1 MITNNITGQLKI
13 VVQLIFAAACSSL
26 AQTAVAVDLNIS
38 QLPMTISQSASPR
51 VMLTMSRDHQL
62 YIKAYTDYSDIDN
75 NGTLDTSYIDTFDY
89 YGYFDSKKCYTY
101 TNSRFEPANAASGTN
116 SHDCNGSGSQW
127 SGNFLNWATMT
138 RMDIIR
144 KVLYGGYRSTDTTD
158 TVLERSLI
166 PYDVHAFV
174 KVFTTAST
182 TDMQKYVPYAKTT
195 ISLCNLT
202 QGSGLAKDTSTTT
215 YPPLLRVA
223 DGSYPSWAAS
233 EVTQC
238 QWGTG
243 TRPANSNNLVVASQD
258 TGLNVRVKVCVSGL
272 LETNCK
278 TYGSNKK
285 PTGLLQKYAETSKP
299 VYFGLMTGSW
309 NKNKSGGVLR
319 RNLGQ
324 IFDNS
329 SSSANEI
336 DKTNGQFLNQGTTD
350 AGIINALNRF
360 RISSYNFTD
369 TKYKSSCDSPGILSF
384 TNGQCVEWGNPLSE
398 TYLESLRYLAGK
410 TTPNFATDDSGFIS
424 SLPQVSWVDP
434 MPAAEWCAINSV
446 IAISTGLNSFDGNE
460 LSNDLGINAAT
471 ETDAVG
477 SAENISG
484 DYLVGSNGT
493 TNNKQCTSKSVSN
506 LSTVEGICPEVPSL
520 EGTYNI
526 AGLAYYART
535 HDLRSD
541 REGEQNVTTYS
552 VALAESLPK
561 FEIPVGNGAVTL
573 LPACEANSTAS
584 ATAATSN
591 WRICSMTDLTVASLT
606 YANGQLVSGSLKINW
621 EDSTWGNDYDMDG
634 IAGLKFCVGS
644 SCTPGATNNA
654 APSSGN
660 TTIKVEASALQA
672 NAGHALRFGYTITGT
687 TSDGVVLPILRPGGS
702 NFNLGATLPSGVTSP
717 TTTSYTQGTTNAKL
731 LENPLWYTAKYGGFD
746 TIDSDLADTP
756 AAQGNPSWDKDNNGV
771 PDAFFRASNPAL
783 LENALDTILNDVL
796 IKSGASAAVTTNSTR
811 LDTNTVVYQ
820 AKFNSGD
827 WTGQLLAYAINSDG
841 SIASNYTWDGG
852 QRVTA
857 QGINGRSI
865 FSYNPTAT
873 PKGISFE
880 WANLNATQ
888 QALLTQNQVNYLRGE
903 RTNEQPSGSLRK
915 RTGTNA
921 LLGDLIN
928 SDPWFI
934 SSTRNFGFDKLP
946 STEGSDYLTFR
957 NSTQFK
963 ARTPMVAIGGNDGML
978 HVFNANITGIGNGNE
993 IFAYVPHTV
1002 LANLSAFTSP
1012 TYLGSGQHKYYVDGT
1027 PTSGDAY
1034 FDADGDTD
1042 KDWRTVLVETLG
1054 AGGKGIFALDVTF
1067 MDPASDTYTTAETSF
1082 AANRVLWEINA
1093 SSAPVATD
1101 LTDDLSGSNKRYGF
1115 TNHLGYTLGQASIV
1129 RMANGD
1135 FAAVFGNGY
1144 NSVNQ
1149 KAVLYI
1155 VDIKTGTLIKSIS
1168 TEVGDTSDPNG
1179 LSTPITVDVNGDRI
1193 VDAVYAGDLKGN
1205 LWKFDVS
1212 SSTPSEWDVAFK
1224 TGSTPK
1230 PLFIAKDSNGT
1241 IQPITAKPQA
1251 GSHPPSSGT
1260 SGILIYVG
1268 TGKFFETGDNSVSI
1282 SPPPQTQTFY
1292 GIKDLCVKRAG
1303 TSDTCSSASP
1313 GTVRSEL
1320 VQQSILAEG
1329 TLGNFSVRVTTNS
1342 DTYPNG
1348 DPAKKGW
1355 YMDLLTPPSTTSV
1368 GERVVVQALLR
1379 SGRIIFVTM
1388 TPDNDKCSFGGSS
1401 WLMEVDALTGNRLNE
1416 TPFDLTGNGIINSE
1430 DMVQLI
1436 DTNNDN
1442 TVDDSDAHT
1451 SASGKKST
1459 VGIIKS
1465 PGVVGAGTVEYKYT
1479 SGSSGSLESTTESV
1493 SGGTGRLSWRQ
1504 LR

>member
-1 MITNNITGQLKI
+1 MKTNNTPGYQY
-13 VVQLIFAAACSSL
+13 VVFQFVFTAACLGLSQ
-26 AQTAVAVDLNIS
+26 AAFAVALNIS
-38 QLPMTISQSASPR
+38 QSPLTISQSASPR

-62 YIKAYTDYSDIDN
+62 YIKAYTDYSDIN
-75 NGTLDTSYIDTFDY
+75 NDGTLDTSYIDTFDY

-101 TNSRFEPANAASGTN
+101 TSSRFEPASAASGSN
-116 SHDCNGSGSQW
+116 NHHCSSQW

-144 KVLYGGYRSTDTTD
+144 KVLYGGYRSTDTSD

-202 QGSGLAKDTSTTT
+202 QGSGLARDASTST

-223 DGSYPSWAAS
+223 DGSFPSWAAS

-238 QWGTG
+238 QWGSG
-243 TRPANSNNLVVASQD
+243 TQPGTNKNLESSND
-258 TGLNVRVKVCVSGL
+258 PGLNVRVKVCVSGL

-278 TYGSNKK
+278 TYGTSTAKK

-319 RNLGQ
+319 RNVSQ
-324 IFDNS
+324 MFDNS
-329 SSSANEI
+329 TSSANEI
-336 DKTNGQFLNQGTTD
+336 EKTNGQFLNQGDTD

-360 RISSYNFTD
+360 RISSYDFTNHV
-369 TKYKSSCDSPGILSF
+369 YQNSCNSPGILSF

-410 TTPNFATDDSGFIS
+410 TTPNFAADDSSFIS

-434 MPAAEWCAINSV
+434 MPTAEWCATNSI
-446 IAISTGLNSFDGNE
+446 IAFSTGLNSFDGDE

-477 SAENISG
+477 SAESISG
-484 DYLVGSNGT
+484 NYLVGSNGT

-506 LSTVEGICPEVPSL
+506 LSSVAGICPEVPSL

-541 REGEQNVTTYS
+541 REGKQNVTTYS

-561 FEIPVGNGAVTL
+561 FEIPVGDGTVTL
-573 LPACEANSTAS
+573 LPACEANSTAA

-591 WRICSMTDLTVASLT
+591 WRICSMTDLTVESLT
-606 YANGQLVSGSLKINW
+606 YADGKLVSGSLKINW

-672 NAGHALRFGYTITGT
+672 NAGHALRFGYTLTGT

-702 NFNLGATLPSGVTSP
+702 NFNLGAALPNGVTSP
-717 TTTSYTQGTTNAKL
+717 TTISYTQGATNAEL

-746 TIDSDLADTP
+746 TIDSNLPDTP
-756 AAQGNPSWDKDNNGV
+756 ADQGRLSWDKDSIGQVGYGV

-783 LENALDTILNDVL
+783 MENALDTILNEVL
-796 IKSGASAAVTTNSTR
+796 VKSGSAAAVTTNSTR

-827 WTGQLLAYAINSDG
+827 WIGQLLAYPVNPDG
-841 SIASNYTWDGG
+841 SVASNFAWDGG
-852 QRVTA
+852 QRLTV
-857 QGINGRSI
+857 QGMNGRSI

-873 PKGISFE
+873 PNKGISFL
-880 WANLNATQ
+880 WANFNAAQ
-888 QALLTQNQVNYLRGE
+888 QTLLTQNEVNYLRGE
-903 RTNEQPSGSLRK
+903 QTNEQPSGSLRK
-915 RTGTNA
+915 RSGQNA
-921 LLGDLIN
+921 LLGDVVN

-934 SSTRNFGFDKLP
+934 SSSRNFGFDKLP
-946 STEGSDYLTFR
+946 GTEGSDYLVFR
-957 NSTQFK
+957 NSAQFK
-963 ARTPMVAIGGNDGML
+963 ARTPLVAIGGNDGML
-978 HVFNANITGIGNGNE
+978 HVFNANITGTGNGNE
-993 IFAYVPHTV
+993 VFAYVPYTV
-1002 LANLSAFTSP
+1002 FPNLSAFTSP
-1012 TYLGSGQHKYYVDGT
+1012 LYLSSGQHKYFVDGS
-1027 PTSGDAY
+1027 PIAGDAY
-1034 FDADGDTD
+1034 FDADGDND

-1067 MDPASDTYTTAETSF
+1067 LDPADDTYATAEASF
-1082 AANRVLWEINA
+1082 GTNRVLWEIND
-1093 SSAPVATD
+1093 SST
-1101 LTDDLSGSNKRYGF
+1101 GF
-1115 TNHLGYTLGQASIV
+1115 TDLGYTLGQASIV

-1155 VDIKTGTLIKSIS
+1155 VDIKTGALIKSIS
-1168 TEVGDTSDPNG
+1168 TETGSTSDPNG
-1179 LSTPITVDVNGDRI
+1179 LATPIAVDVNGDRI
-1193 VDAVYAGDLKGN
+1193 VDVIYAGDFKGN

-1212 SSTPSEWDVAFK
+1212 SSTASQWDVAFK
-1224 TGSTPK
+1224 TGSTPN
-1230 PLFIAKDSNGT
+1230 PLFIVKDSSGIT
-1241 IQPITAKPQA
+1241 VQPITAKPQV
-1251 GSHPPSSGT
+1251 GLHPPSAGT
-1260 SGILIYVG
+1260 NGVLVYFG
-1268 TGKFFETGDNSVSI
+1268 TGKYFETGDNVVPNS
-1282 SPPPQTQTFY
+1282 PQTQTFY

-1303 TSDTCSSASP
+1303 TSDTCRSTSP
-1313 GTVRSEL
+1313 NAVRSDL

-1329 TLGNFSVRVTTNS
+1329 TLGNFIVRVTSKN
-1342 DTYPNG
+1342 DNYANG
-1348 DPAKKGW
+1348 NPAKKGW
-1355 YMDLLTPPSTTSV
+1355 YMDILTPPDTAA
-1368 GERVVVQALLR
+1368 GERVVAQALLR
-1379 SGRIIFVTM
+1379 NGRIIFVTLL
-1388 TPDNDKCSFGGSS
+1388 PDNGKCSFGGSS
-1401 WLMEVDALTGNRLNE
+1401 WLMELDALTGNRLNE
-1416 TPFDLTGNGIINSE
+1416 VAFDLTGDGIFNNQ
-1430 DMVQLI
+1430 DMVLLI
-1436 DTNNDN
+1436 DTNGDN
-1442 TVDDSDAHT
+1442 TVNSSDALT
-1451 SASGKKST
+1451 SPSGKKST

-1465 PGVVGAGTVEYKYT
+1465 PGVVSAGTTEYKYT

-1493 SGGTGRLSWRQ
+1493 SGGAGRLSWRQ